1 MLATFLR
8 RIPPYSNGFTN
19 LTCDCRD
26 LRAST
31 MTHRLYVCPTNAVFA
46 DLYKKAADT
55 YNRTAPEERSS
66 GFDLFSDCAD
76 QNPAYSAFS
85 TLIGQGCSAVA
96 VGPHGPAGFWLAP
109 RSSISKTPYRL
120 ANSMGLID
128 PTYRGTLMAAFNGQI
143 SIPIEAPP
151 RHCQLVAGDLV
162 PWMDVIVVDE
172 LPGPA
177 TLRGTGGFGSTGF

>member
-1 MLATFLR
+1 
-8 RIPPYSNGFTN
+8 
-19 LTCDCRD
+19 
-26 LRAST
+26 
-31 MTHRLYVCPTNAVFA
+31 MTHRLFICPTNAVFA
-46 DLYKKAADT
+46 ALYKKAADT

-76 QNPAYSAFS
+76 QNPAYSAYA
-85 TLIGQGCSAVA
+85 TLVGQGCSALA
-96 VGPHGPAGFWLAP
+96 IGPHGPAGFWLAP

-128 PTYRGTLMAAFNGQI
+128 PTYRGVIRAAFNGQI
-143 SIPIEAPP
+143 SLPIEAPP

-162 PWMDVIVVDE
+162 PWLDVIVVDE

-177 TLRGTGGFGSTGF
+177 TLRGIGGFGSTGR